1 MSGNGCML
9 GISDGR
15 RFDMKDLETCPVGTM
30 DLVLQLNEEKNEL
43 YDMLLYTLT
52 EMDYNPIL
60 EADIQD
66 VLTKVNKEK

>member
-1 MSGNGCML
+1 
-9 GISDGR
+9 
-15 RFDMKDLETCPVGTM
+15 MKDFEVCPVGTM

-43 YDMLLYTLT
+43 YDMLLYILA

-66 VLTKVNKEK
+66 VLSKVNKEN